1 VPRLAFVFPG
11 QGAQY
16 KGMGKELA
24 ERYEEA
30 YEVFAEADDIAGYK
44 ISTLCFEDP
53 KSQLNYTEYAQPAIL
68 TTSLAILQVV
78 KKIGLSPVLFAGLS
92 LGEYSALVAG
102 GAISFREA
110 LPLVQTRARLM
121 QNAVLPGKG
130 AMAAV
135 IGLDDSSVSD
145 ACRQVGGV
153 VDIANY
159 NCPGQLVISGEK
171 EAVLN
176 AGEIL
181 KAAGGRVSLLAVSVP
196 SHSKLMS
203 DAAVKLQ
210 PYLSKVNWQKSQ
222 IDIVS
227 NVNARE
233 NTPGEFA
240 DLLER
245 QLYCPVLWEQ
255 SVRYMMGKVDYF
267 IEIGPGS
274 TLSGLIRR
282 IDRSRLIGQVED
294 SKTLEK
300 VVEKVKSL

>member
-1 VPRLAFVFPG
+1 MPRLAFVFPG

-16 KGMGKELA
+16 KGMGRELA
-24 ERYEEA
+24 AKHEEA
-30 YEVFAEADDIAGYK
+30 FQVFAEADDIAGYK

-53 KSQLNYTEYAQPAIL
+53 ENQLNLTEYAQPAIL
-68 TTSLAILQVV
+68 TTSLAIFQVV
-78 KKIGLSPVLFAGLS
+78 KKLGLSPVLFAGLS

-121 QNAVLPGKG
+121 QSAVFPGKG

-135 IGLDDSSVSD
+135 MGLDNSVVSD
-145 ACRQVGGV
+145 ACKQVAGI

-159 NCPGQLVISGEK
+159 NCPGQVVISGEK

-176 AGEIL
+176 AGEVL

-210 PYLSKVNWQKSQ
+210 AYLIQANWQQAQ
-222 IDIVS
+222 IGIVS

-233 NTPGEFA
+233 NTPQQYE
-240 DLLER
+240 DLLVR

-255 SVRYMMGKVDYF
+255 SVRYMMEKVDYF

-274 TLSGLIRR
+274 TLSGLIKR
-282 IDRSRLIGQVED
+282 IDRSRLIGQIED
-294 SKTLEK
+294 SKSLEK
-300 VVEKVKSL
+300 VIEKVKSL